1 MDLIST
7 IIVFG
12 FLEIQSNNV
21 PVDNKPYQEVAKKCS
36 KSNLI
41 KRKHVLVWGINNEFC
56 FQQQD
61 NVTRQSYFLKPLSTY
76 LRVNK
81 TPRYVTDFL

>member
-21 PVDNKPYQEVAKKCS
+21 PVGDKPYQD
-36 KSNLI
+36 I
-41 KRKHVLVWGINNEFC
+41 F
-56 FQQQD
+56 
-61 NVTRQSYFLKPLSTY
+61 
-76 LRVNK
+76 
-81 TPRYVTDFL
+81 